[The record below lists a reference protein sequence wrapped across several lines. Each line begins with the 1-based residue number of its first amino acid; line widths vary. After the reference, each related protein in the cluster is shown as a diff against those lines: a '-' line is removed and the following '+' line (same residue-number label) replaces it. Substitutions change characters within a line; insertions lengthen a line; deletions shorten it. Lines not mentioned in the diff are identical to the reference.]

1 MPSSILP
8 SRLLQPAGPRPRLEV
23 YLGLVTV
30 AGVAVLASMDY
41 ADGWSRVGDAPVLF
55 AVFVACA
62 LLGELFPIKF
72 PGKEDEVTTSTAFL
86 YAVLIG
92 FGLAPAVVA
101 QVAISVFADIL
112 QRKSPLAIGFNAGQL
127 TITFA
132 AAGLVLGALSD
143 LPHPAIDVPL
153 TLADMPAVA
162 AAGVVFFLV
171 NNLLAGIAWAISS
184 QTPIVQLLRDDL
196 GFQAWTTF
204 LLLGFAPI
212 IVAVSS
218 YGLFLVP
225 LLILPVLAIH
235 RSSHEARLSEYRSL
249 HDRLTELPNRVLF
262 HDRAQRS
269 IAAARR
275 SGRSVAVL
283 IMDLDRFKE
292 VNDTLGHHHGD
303 LLLQEVGPRLSAVLR
318 DSDTVGRMGGDE
330 FAVLLPEVNGPE
342 DATNVAHKLLEALG
356 RPFSVG
362 GVTLDVG
369 ASIGIACFPEHGDD
383 VDTLIQRGDVAMYM
397 AKSAHSQVESYSS
410 EQDPYSKDRLALV
423 AQLREALAGD
433 EFLMHYQPQVDLS
446 TGRLSGVEA
455 LVRWNHPTRGL
466 LYPDTFIPLAEL
478 TGLIPRVTV
487 EALRLAIEQGAEWRR
502 RGLDMSV
509 AVNVSSRD
517 LHDRE
522 LPARVAA
529 LLGEHRLP
537 PDRLVIEIT
546 ESMLMV
552 DPERAREILEELS
565 NTGIGIAVD
574 DFGTGYSSLA
584 YLKRLPIDKIKIDR
598 SFVMGM
604 TADESDRHIVASTVD
619 LGRNLGLHTVAEGV
633 EDRDT
638 YERLARMGCRQAQ
651 GYHLSRP
658 ITAAELEDWA
668 GRLSRGEIDL
678 GRPRGLQDEPLPP
691 GSPSRIPAGSAGPPA
706 A

>member
-1 MPSSILP
+1 MPP
-8 SRLLQPAGPRPRLEV
+8 SFLSPRLVQPTGPRLRLEV
-23 YLGLVTV
+23 YLGLIAV
-30 AGVAVLASMDY
+30 AGVSVLAVMDY
-41 ADGWSRVGDAPVLF
+41 AEGWSRVSAHPWLF
-55 AVFVACA
+55 AFFAASA

-72 PGKEDEVTTSTAFL
+72 PGKEDEVTTSTCFL
-86 YAVLIG
+86 YAVLIA
-92 FGLAPAVVA
+92 FGLAPAVIA
-101 QVAISVFADIL
+101 QVVISVVADIL
-112 QRKSPLAIGFNAGQL
+112 QRKSPLSIGFNAGQL

-132 AAGLVLGALSD
+132 ATGWVLGALSD
-143 LPHPAIDVPL
+143 LPHPAIEVPL
-153 TLADMPAVA
+153 TMNDMPAVV
-162 AAGVVFFLV
+162 AAGVVFFAL

-184 QTPIVQLLRDDL
+184 QTPIMTLLRDDL

-212 IVAVSS
+212 IIAVSA
-218 YGLFLVP
+218 YGLFLLP

-303 LLLQEVGPRLSAVLR
+303 LLLQEVGPRLNAVLR
-318 DSDTVGRMGGDE
+318 DADTVGRMGGDE

-356 RPFSVG
+356 RPFTVG
-362 GVTLDVG
+362 GVTLDVH

-397 AKSAHSQVESYSS
+397 AKSAHTQVESYSS

-423 AQLREALAGD
+423 AQLRGALSSD
-433 EFLMHYQPQVDLS
+433 ELVMHYQPQVDLT
-446 TGRLSGVEA
+446 TGRLAGVEA
-455 LVRWNHPTRGL
+455 LVRWQHPTRGL

-478 TGLIPRVTV
+478 TGLIPRITV
-487 EALRLAIEQGAEWRR
+487 ETLRLAIAQGAEWRR
-502 RGLDMSV
+502 RGHDMVV

-517 LHDRE
+517 LHDRD

-529 LLGEHRLP
+529 LLREHDLP
-537 PDRLVIEIT
+537 ADRLVIEIT

-565 NTGIGIAVD
+565 ETGIGIAVD

-604 TADESDRHIVASTVD
+604 TEDESDRHIVASTVD
-619 LGRNLGLHTVAEGV
+619 LGRNLGLETVAEGV
-633 EDRDT
+633 EDRGS
-638 YERLARMGCRQAQ
+638 YERLADMGCRQAQ

-658 ITAAELEDWA
+658 VPADLLEAWA
-668 GRLSRGEIDL
+668 GRLERGEIDL
-678 GRPRGLQDEPLPP
+678 GRHAGTEPPRVTSGTF
-691 GSPSRIPAGSAGPPA
+691 SPSASQIRSRT
-706 A
+706 

>member
-1 MPSSILP
+1 M
-8 SRLLQPAGPRPRLEV
+8 RLEV
-23 YLGLVTV
+23 YLGLVTL
-30 AGVAVLASMDY
+30 AGVIVLAVLDY
-41 ADGWSRVGDAPVLF
+41 ADGWSQVTAHPVLF
-55 AVFVACA
+55 AVFAACA

-72 PGKEDEVTTSTAFL
+72 PGKEDEVTTSTCFL

-101 QVAISVFADIL
+101 QVVLSVFADIL
-112 QRKSPLAIGFNAGQL
+112 QRKSPLSIGFNAGQL

-132 AAGLVLGALSD
+132 ASGWVLAALSD
-143 LPHPAIDVPL
+143 LPHRAIDIPL
-153 TLADMPAVA
+153 TLADMPAIVI
-162 AAGVVFFLV
+162 AGVVFFAV
-171 NNLLAGIAWAISS
+171 NNLLAGIALAISS
-184 QTPIVQLLRDDL
+184 QTPIMALLRGDL

-212 IVAVSS
+212 IIAVSA

-303 LLLQEVGPRLSAVLR
+303 LLLQEVGPRLGAVLR
-318 DSDTVGRMGGDE
+318 DADTVGRMGGDE
-330 FAVLLPEVNGPE
+330 FAVLLPDVNGPE

-356 RPFSVG
+356 RPFTVG
-362 GVTLDVG
+362 GVTLDVH
-369 ASIGIACFPEHGDD
+369 ASIGIACFPQHGDD

-397 AKSAHSQVESYSS
+397 AKSAHTQVEAYSS

-433 EFLMHYQPQVDLS
+433 EFVMHYQPQVDLA
-446 TGRLSGVEA
+446 TGRLAGVEA
-455 LVRWNHPTRGL
+455 LVRWQHPTRGL

-478 TGLIPRVTV
+478 TGLIPRITV
-487 EALRLAIEQGAEWRR
+487 EALRLAIAQGAEWRR
-502 RGLDMSV
+502 RGFDMVV

-517 LHDRE
+517 LHDRS
-522 LPARVAA
+522 LPARIAA
-529 LLGEHRLP
+529 LLEEHRLP
-537 PDRLVIEIT
+537 ADRLVIEIT

-565 NTGIGIAVD
+565 STGIGIAVD

-584 YLKRLPIDKIKIDR
+584 YLKRLPIDKIKIDK
-598 SFVMGM
+598 SFTMGM
-604 TADESDRHIVASTVD
+604 TKNESDRHIVASTVA

-633 EDRDT
+633 EDRES
-638 YERLARMGCRQAQ
+638 YERLAEMGCQQAQ

-658 ITAAELEDWA
+658 LLAEAVEAWARRLE
-668 GRLSRGEIDL
+668 RGEIDL
-678 GRPRGLQDEPLPP
+678 GRHRGDDPPRVSHGQFAPRATAFRAR
-691 GSPSRIPAGSAGPPA
+691 S
-706 A
+706 

>member
-1 MPSSILP
+1 MPP
-8 SRLLQPAGPRPRLEV
+8 SFLSPRLIQPAPPRLPLNL
-23 YLGLVTV
+23 YLGLVTG
-30 AGVAVLASMDY
+30 AGVTVLALMNY
-41 ADGWSRVGDAPVLF
+41 ADGWERVTAHPILF
-55 AVFVACA
+55 AVFAACA

-72 PGKEDEVTTSTAFL
+72 PGKEDEVTTSTCFL
-86 YAVLIG
+86 YAMLIG
-92 FGLAPAVVA
+92 FGLAPAVIA
-101 QVAISVFADIL
+101 QVAISVLADIL
-112 QRKSPLAIGFNAGQL
+112 QRKAPLSIGFNAGQL

-132 AAGLVLGALSD
+132 ATGWVLSALSD
-143 LPHPAIDVPL
+143 LPHANISVPL
-153 TLADMPAVA
+153 TIGDMPAVA
-162 AAGVVFFLV
+162 AAGVVFFAL

-184 QTPIVQLLRDDL
+184 HTPIMALLRDDL

-212 IVAVSS
+212 IIAVSA

-225 LLILPVLAIH
+225 LLLLPVLAIH

-303 LLLQEVGPRLSAVLR
+303 LLLQEVGPRLNAVLR

-330 FAVLLPEVNGPE
+330 FAVLLPDVNGPE
-342 DATNVAHKLLEALG
+342 DATNVANKLLDTLN
-356 RPFSVG
+356 RPFTVG
-362 GVTLDVG
+362 GVTLDVH

-410 EQDPYSKDRLALV
+410 ESDPYSKDRLALV
-423 AQLREALAGD
+423 AQLREALTGD
-433 EFLMHYQPQVDLS
+433 EFVMHYQPQVDLT
-446 TGRLSGVEA
+446 TGRLAGVEA
-455 LVRWNHPTRGL
+455 LVRWQHPTRGL

-478 TGLIPRVTV
+478 TGLIPRITV
-487 EALRLAIEQGAEWRR
+487 EALRLAIAQGAEWRR

-517 LHDRE
+517 LHDRD

-529 LLGEHRLP
+529 LLSDHDLP
-537 PDRLVIEIT
+537 ADRLVIEIT

-565 NTGIGIAVD
+565 KTGIGIAVD

-598 SFVMGM
+598 SFVSGM
-604 TADESDRHIVASTVD
+604 TQEESDHHIVASTVD
-619 LGRNLGLHTVAEGV
+619 LGRNLGLQSVAEGV

-638 YERLARMGCRQAQ
+638 YERLAQMGCRHAQ

-658 ITAAELEDWA
+658 VPAEALEAWA
-668 GRLSRGEIDL
+668 GRLERGEIDL
-678 GRPRGLQDEPLPP
+678 GRHAGAEPIPVD
-691 GSPSRIPAGSAGPPA
+691 GGHFSATTAQVRTPS
-706 A
+706 

>member
-1 MPSSILP
+1 MPP
-8 SRLLQPAGPRPRLEV
+8 SNLSTRLIQPGPRARLDL

-30 AGVAVLASMDY
+30 IGLLVLAVLDY
-41 ADGWSRVGDAPVLF
+41 EQGWARITAHPVLF
-55 AVFVACA
+55 AVFAACA

-72 PGKEDEVTTSTAFL
+72 PGKEDEVTTSTCFL
-86 YAVLIG
+86 YALLIG
-92 FGLAPAVVA
+92 FGLAPAVIA
-101 QVAISVFADIL
+101 QVAISVVADVL
-112 QRKSPLAIGFNAGQL
+112 QRKSPLSIGFNAGQL

-132 AAGLVLGALSD
+132 ATGWVLGALSD
-143 LPHPAIDVPL
+143 LPHPGFEVPL
-153 TLADMPAVA
+153 NAADMPAIAV
-162 AAGVVFFLV
+162 AGVVFFAL
-171 NNLLAGIAWAISS
+171 NNILAGIAWAISS
-184 QTPIVQLLRDDL
+184 QTPIITLLRDDL

-204 LLLGFAPI
+204 LLLGFAPV
-212 IVAVSS
+212 IVAVSA

-269 IAAARR
+269 ISAARR

-303 LLLQEVGPRLSAVLR
+303 LLLQEVGPRLGAVLR

-330 FAVLLPEVNGPE
+330 FAVLLPDVNGPE

-356 RPFSVG
+356 RPFSLG
-362 GVTLDVG
+362 GVTLDVH

-410 EQDPYSKDRLALV
+410 ESDPYSKDRLALV
-423 AQLREALAGD
+423 AQLREALSRD
-433 EFLMHYQPQVDLS
+433 EFVLHYQPQVDLA
-446 TGRLSGVEA
+446 TGRLGGVEA
-455 LVRWNHPTRGL
+455 LIRWQHPTRGL
-466 LYPDTFIPLAEL
+466 LYPDSFIPLAEL
-478 TGLIPRVTV
+478 TGLIPRLTV
-487 EALRLAIEQGAEWRR
+487 EALRLAIAQGAEWRR
-502 RGLDMSV
+502 GGMDMVV

-522 LPARVAA
+522 LPERVAA
-529 LLGEHRLP
+529 LLREHDLP

-552 DPERAREILEELS
+552 DPERAREILEQLS
-565 NTGIGIAVD
+565 RTGIGLAVD

-584 YLKRLPIDKIKIDR
+584 YLKRLPIDKIKIDK

-604 TADESDRHIVASTVD
+604 TSDESDRHIVASTVD
-619 LGRNLGLHTVAEGV
+619 LGRNLGLQTVAEGV
-633 EDRDT
+633 EDRES
-638 YERLARMGCRQAQ
+638 YESLARLGCNHAQ

-658 ITAAELEDWA
+658 VPADTFEEWA
-668 GRLSRGEIDL
+668 IRLGRGEIDL
-678 GRPRGLQDEPLPP
+678 GRHAGTDPASMTGGQFSASAP
-691 GSPSRIPAGSAGPPA
+691 GVRIRT
-706 A
+706 

>member
-1 MPSSILP
+1 MPPSILS
-8 SRLLQPAGPRPRLEV
+8 SRLVQPAAPRLRLEA
-23 YLGLVTV
+23 YLGLLTV
-30 AGVAVLASMDY
+30 VGVVVLAVLDY
-41 ADGWSRVGDAPVLF
+41 REGWSRVSDAPLLF
-55 AVFVACA
+55 GVFAACA

-72 PGKEDEVTTSTAFL
+72 PGKEDEVTTSTCFL
-86 YAVLIG
+86 YAVLIA

-101 QVAISVFADIL
+101 QVAISVIADVS
-112 QRKSPLAIGFNAGQL
+112 QRKSPLSIGFNAGQL

-132 AAGLVLGALSD
+132 ATGWVLGALSD

-162 AAGVVFFLV
+162 FAGVVFFAF

-184 QTPIVQLLRDDL
+184 QTPIMALLRDDL
-196 GFQAWTTF
+196 AFQAWTTF

-212 IVAVSS
+212 IIAVSA
-218 YGLFLVP
+218 YGFFLVP

-275 SGRSVAVL
+275 TGRSVAVL

-303 LLLQEVGPRLSAVLR
+303 LLLQEVGPRLGAVLR

-330 FAVLLPEVNGPE
+330 FAVLLPDVNGPE
-342 DATNVAHKLLEALG
+342 DATNVAHKLLEALS

-362 GVTLDVG
+362 GVTLDVH
-369 ASIGIACFPEHGDD
+369 ASIGIACFPQHGDD

-397 AKSAHSQVESYSS
+397 AKSAHTQVEFYSS

-423 AQLREALAGD
+423 AQLREALSGD
-433 EFLMHYQPQVDLS
+433 EFVMHYQPQVDLT
-446 TGRLSGVEA
+446 TGRLAGVEA
-455 LVRWNHPTRGL
+455 LVRWQHHTRGL

-478 TGLIPRVTV
+478 TGLIPRITV
-487 EALRLAIEQGAEWRR
+487 QALRLAIEQGAAWRR
-502 RGLDMSV
+502 RGLDMVV

-522 LPARVAA
+522 LPARVAG
-529 LLGEHRLP
+529 LLAEHELP
-537 PDRLVIEIT
+537 ADRLVIEIT

-565 NTGIGIAVD
+565 TAGCGIAVD

-584 YLKRLPIDKIKIDR
+584 YLKRLPIDKIKIDK

-604 TADESDRHIVASTVD
+604 TDNESDRHIVASTVD

-633 EDRDT
+633 EDRGS
-638 YERLARMGCRQAQ
+638 YERLAQMGCQHAQ

-658 ITAAELEDWA
+658 VPAEALEQWAARLE
-668 GRLSRGEIDL
+668 RGEIDL
-678 GRPRGLQDEPLPP
+678 GRHAGDESPRLGQ
-691 GSPSRIPAGSAGPPA
+691 GHFASTVSQVPARR
-706 A
+706 

>member
-1 MPSSILP
+1 MPSSIL
-8 SRLLQPAGPRPRLEV
+8 SSGVARTVAPRLRLDV
-23 YLGLVTV
+23 YLGVVTV
-30 AGVAVLASMDY
+30 VGVIVLAFLNY
-41 ADGWSRVGDAPVLF
+41 AEGWSLVRTAPVLF
-55 AVFVACA
+55 AVFAACA

-72 PGKEDEVTTSTAFL
+72 PGKEDEVTTSTCFL
-86 YAVLIG
+86 YAMLIG

-101 QVAISVFADIL
+101 QVAISVLADVL
-112 QRKSPLAIGFNAGQL
+112 QRKSPLSIGFNAGQL
-127 TITFA
+127 TISFA
-132 AAGLVLGALSD
+132 ATGWLLSALSD
-143 LPHPAIDVPL
+143 LPHTSIHVPL
-153 TLADMPAVA
+153 TPADMPALAV
-162 AAGVVFFLV
+162 AGVVFFAV
-171 NNLLAGIAWAISS
+171 NNLLAGVAWAISS
-184 QTPIVQLLRDDL
+184 QTPVMKLLRDDL

-212 IVAVSS
+212 IIAVSS

-235 RSSHEARLSEYRSL
+235 RSSHAALLSEYRSL

-269 IAAARR
+269 IAAAGR

-303 LLLQEVGPRLSAVLR
+303 LLLQEVGPRLKAVLR

-330 FAVLLPEVNGPE
+330 FAVLLPDVNGPE
-342 DATNVAHKLLEALG
+342 DATNVAHKLLETLS
-356 RPFSVG
+356 RPFNVG
-362 GVTLDVG
+362 GVTLDVH
-369 ASIGIACFPEHGDD
+369 ASIGIACFPAHGED

-397 AKSAHSQVESYSS
+397 AKSAHTQVEFYSS

-423 AQLREALAGD
+423 AQLREALPAN
-433 EFLMHYQPQVDLS
+433 EFVMHYQPQVDLT
-446 TGRLSGVEA
+446 TGRLAGVEA
-455 LVRWNHPTRGL
+455 LVRWQHPTRGL
-466 LYPDTFIPLAEL
+466 LHPDTFIPLAEL
-478 TGLIPRVTV
+478 TGLIPRITV
-487 EALRLAIEQGAEWRR
+487 ETLRLSIAQGAEWRR
-502 RGLDMSV
+502 RGLDMAV

-517 LHDRE
+517 LHDRK

-529 LLGEHRLP
+529 LLAKHDLP
-537 PDRLVIEIT
+537 ADRLVIEIT

-565 NTGIGIAVD
+565 STGIGIAVD

-604 TADESDRHIVASTVD
+604 TEDESDRHIVASTVD

-633 EDRDT
+633 EDRGS
-638 YERLARMGCRQAQ
+638 YERLAQMGCRQAQ

-658 ITAAELEDWA
+658 VPAEGLEAWA
-668 GRLSRGEIDL
+668 QRLHRGEIDL
-678 GRPRGLQDEPLPP
+678 GRHAGDY
-691 GSPSRIPAGSAGPPA
+691 PSRVTHGPFAAVPARR
-706 A
+706 

>member
-1 MPSSILP
+1 
-8 SRLLQPAGPRPRLEV
+8 
-23 YLGLVTV
+23 VT
-30 AGVAVLASMDY
+30 AH
-41 ADGWSRVGDAPVLF
+41 PVLF
-55 AVFVACA
+55 GVFAACA
-62 LLGELFPIKF
+62 MLGELFPIKF
-72 PGKEDEVTTSTAFL
+72 PGKEDEVTTSTCFL
-86 YAVLIG
+86 YALLIA
-92 FGLAPAVVA
+92 FGLAPAVIA
-101 QVAISVFADIL
+101 QVAISVLADIL
-112 QRKSPLAIGFNAGQL
+112 QRKSPLSIGFNAGQL

-132 AAGLVLGALSD
+132 ATGWVLGALSD
-143 LPHPAIDVPL
+143 LPHPAIEVPM
-153 TLADMPAVA
+153 TLADMPAIAV
-162 AAGVVFFLV
+162 AGVVFFAL

-184 QTPIVQLLRDDL
+184 QTPIMAMLRDDL
-196 GFQAWTTF
+196 AFQAWTTF

-212 IVAVSS
+212 IIAVSA

-275 SGRSVAVL
+275 NGRSVAIL

-303 LLLQEVGPRLSAVLR
+303 LLLQEVGPRLRSVLR

-330 FAVLLPEVNGPE
+330 FAVLLPDVNGPE
-342 DATNVAHKLLEALG
+342 DATNVAHKLLEALA
-356 RPFSVG
+356 RPYTVG
-362 GVTLDVG
+362 GVTIDMH

-397 AKSAHSQVESYSS
+397 AKSAHTQVESYSS
-410 EQDPYSKDRLALV
+410 ESDPYSKDRLALV
-423 AQLREALAGD
+423 AQLREALTNN
-433 EFLMHYQPQVDLS
+433 EFIMHYQPQADLA
-446 TGRLSGVEA
+446 TGRLGGVEA
-455 LVRWNHPTRGL
+455 LVRWQHPTRGL

-478 TGLIPRVTV
+478 TGLIPRITV
-487 EALRLAIEQGAEWRR
+487 EALRLAIAQGAEWRR
-502 RGLDMSV
+502 RGLDMVV

-517 LHDRE
+517 LHDRD
-522 LPARVAA
+522 LPQRVAA
-529 LLGEHRLP
+529 LLADHDLP
-537 PDRLVIEIT
+537 ADRLMIEIT

-552 DPERAREILEELS
+552 DPERAREILEDLS
-565 NTGIGIAVD
+565 NAGIGIAVD

-604 TADESDRHIVASTVD
+604 TRDESDRHIVASTVD
-619 LGRNLGLHTVAEGV
+619 LGRNLGLQTVAEGV
-633 EDRDT
+633 EDRES
-638 YERLARMGCRQAQ
+638 YERLAEMGCDLAQ

-658 ITAAELEDWA
+658 VPAEALEDWA
-668 GRLSRGEIDL
+668 RRLERGEIDL
-678 GRPRGLQDEPLPP
+678 GRHAGTDLPP
-691 GSPSRIPAGSAGPPA
+691 VDGGPFSSSPSQVRART
-706 A
+706 

>member
-1 MPSSILP
+1 MPPPILP
-8 SRLLQPAGPRPRLEV
+8 SLLQPTGPRPRLEV

-30 AGVAVLASMDY
+30 IGVLVLAILDY
-41 ADGWSRVGDAPVLF
+41 SEGWSRVTSEPVLF
-55 AVFVACA
+55 CVFVACA

-72 PGKEDEVTTSTAFL
+72 PGKDDEVTTSTAFL
-86 YAVLIG
+86 YALLIG
-92 FGLAPAVVA
+92 FGLAPAVIA
-101 QVAISVFADIL
+101 QVAISVFADVL
-112 QRKSPLAIGFNAGQL
+112 QRKSPLSIGFNAGQL

-132 AAGLVLGALSD
+132 AAGWVLGALSN
-143 LPHPAIDVPL
+143 LPHADIEVPL
-153 TLADMPAVA
+153 TPADLPAVA
-162 AAGVVFFLV
+162 IAGVVFFAV

-184 QTPIVQLLRDDL
+184 QTPIMTLLRDDL

-212 IVAVSS
+212 IIAVSA

-303 LLLQEVGPRLSAVLR
+303 LLLQEVGPRLGAVLR

-330 FAVLLPEVNGPE
+330 FAVLLPDVNGSE

-356 RPFSVG
+356 RPFTVG
-362 GVTLDVG
+362 GVTLDVH
-369 ASIGIACFPEHGDD
+369 ASIGIACYPEHGAD

-397 AKSAHSQVESYSS
+397 AKSAHTQVESYSS

-423 AQLREALAGD
+423 AQLREALSED
-433 EFLMHYQPQVDLS
+433 QFVMHYQPQVDLT
-446 TGRLSGVEA
+446 TGRLAGVEA
-455 LVRWNHPTRGL
+455 LVRWEHPTRGL

-478 TGLIPRVTV
+478 TGLIPRITV
-487 EALRLAIEQGAEWRR
+487 EALRLAIAQGAAWRQ
-502 RGLDMSV
+502 RGLDMVVS
-509 AVNVSSRD
+509 VNVSSRD
-517 LHDRE
+517 LHDRD
-522 LPARVAA
+522 LPSRVAA
-529 LLGEHRLP
+529 LLAEHGLP
-537 PDRLVIEIT
+537 ADRLMIEIT

-565 NTGIGIAVD
+565 TTGIKIAVD

-604 TADESDRHIVASTVD
+604 THDESDRHIVASTVD

-633 EDRDT
+633 EDRET
-638 YERLARMGCRQAQ
+638 YERLARMGCQQAQ

-658 ITAAELEDWA
+658 MAAEAVEDWA
-668 GRLSRGEIDL
+668 QRLERGEIDL
-678 GRPRGLQDEPLPP
+678 GRHAGTAPP
-691 GSPSRIPAGSAGPPA
+691 SIDAGGFTPSGSQIPTRS
-706 A
+706 